1 MRIIEISINAN
12 LFPVK
17 YLKSSVITI
26 FNFEVCSP
34 PPPLDPASHLHM
46 LCQYTISVYSS
57 KDLLGP
63 GGGGEHTLILKMVM
77 TLFLYFLT
85 GNKFAL
91 KHVSLMYMCN
101 RTKTKAGLFQ
111 QYILC
116 LVL

>member
-12 LFPVK
+12 LFPGK
-17 YLKSSVITI
+17 YLENRVITI

-34 PPPLDPASHLHM
+34 PGPSFPLTYFVSIYHM
-46 LCQYTISVYSS
+46 SIQNKGFAGSR
-57 KDLLGP
+57 
-63 GGGGEHTLILKMVM
+63 GEHTLILKMVM
-77 TLFLYFLT
+77 TQFFLFWT

-91 KHVSLMYMCN
+91 KHVSLMHMCN
-101 RTKTKAGLFQ
+101 KTKTKAGLFQ